1 VSGHEAQRD
10 SVSFA
15 NVLGLGLDGSQS
27 EQRLGRLRRSP
38 MMESYANGLLR
49 WFSVPLFRAAILLIA
64 LPIVVR
70 GHAT

>member
-1 VSGHEAQRD
+1 
-10 SVSFA
+10 
-15 NVLGLGLDGSQS
+15 
-27 EQRLGRLRRSP
+27 